1 MKATLPMMV
10 QDQALA
16 GVSKLAEG
24 FAITTE
30 PYFLDGPITERIAII
45 DFDEKTGELLSGTP
59 FFPLPPTKTSGPR
72 GEYRV
77 SEDFKLTR
85 KVERKS
91 IYLIDTRDF
100 NRASVL
106 ATILKTMALFENESV
121 LGRRLTWAFDGPQ
134 LLVIPRAGKWANAF
148 YQRET
153 RSLQFFYFPKAR
165 TAGAQEEMVYTSLSR
180 EIIAHETAHA
190 ILDGIAPDLYHA
202 STPQSLALHEA
213 LADLTAAV
221 LSFKSRVLAEAVL
234 KETKGEIDKPSE
246 FSCIAREFGREHSGT
261 DALRELYDKEITLEN
276 TRSEPHYLS
285 VVLSSALYEFML
297 SEYRPHWES
306 EHKKFKATNERLIQE
321 GKPPKYEDPLVS
333 SSGRALAITTAEF
346 ERAILAALDFL
357 PPGEVSFADYGRAII
372 AGQTNLINH
381 PDIPKAVRKD
391 VADRIEFLT
400 GSFTKR
406 RIPLD
411 ENKTLLK
418 TEFDENP
425 LEGIDLQD
433 LINSDW
439 IAYQFAGSQRDLL
452 AIPDNVNFEVLPRF
466 VARKCINFRP
476 AIYQQQLFFKV
487 RWTETEEIGI
497 RLPSLPN
504 QRRIVV
510 GTTLVIDLD
519 QKRPIAVL
527 HTDSDPKLRKSRDEM
542 LAMLIKSDL
551 LRLGPLAVGPH
562 GERLDGVIQAEITG
576 GALKL
581 SGVANMLHVTHGY

>member
-1 MKATLPMMV
+1 MKATLPMLV
-10 QDQALA
+10 QDQALK

-24 FAITTE
+24 FEVTTE
-30 PYFLDGPITERIAII
+30 PYFLDGPVTERIAIV
-45 DFDEKTGELLSGTP
+45 DFDERTGELLPGTP

-77 SEDFKLTR
+77 SEDVKLVKKAGR
-85 KVERKS
+85 KTT
-91 IYLIDTRDF
+91 YQIDTRDF
-100 NRASVL
+100 NRVSVL
-106 ATILKTMALFENESV
+106 ATILKTMALFEDEFV

-134 LLVIPRAGKWANAF
+134 ILVVPRAGEWANAF

-153 RSLQFFYFPKAR
+153 RSLQFFYFPAAT
-165 TAGAQEEMVYTSLSR
+165 TADGEERMIYTSLSR

-221 LSFKSRVLAEAVL
+221 MSFKSDVLAKAVL
-234 KETKGEIDKPSE
+234 KETNGEIDKPSE
-246 FSCIAREFGREHSGT
+246 FSGIASEFGRERSGAS
-261 DALRELYDKEITLEN
+261 ALRELYNKTITLGSAPN
-276 TRSEPHYLS
+276 APHLLS

-297 SEYRPHWES
+297 SHYKSRWDY
-306 EHKKFKATNERLIQE
+306 EHERLKEKLSAE
-321 GKPPKYEDPLVS
+321 GKRPKPRYVS
-333 SSGRALAITTAEF
+333 SGKALAVATQEF
-346 ERAILAALDFL
+346 ERVILAALDFL
-357 PPGEVSFADYGRAII
+357 PSGEVSFADYGRAII
-372 AGQTNLINH
+372 AGQRNLIDH
-381 PDIPKAVRKD
+381 PDIPEGTKKHIAE
-391 VADRIEFLT
+391 RITFLT
-400 GSFTKR
+400 DSFAR
-406 RIPLD
+406 RGIPLD
-411 ENKTLLK
+411 ENKSLLQ

-425 LEGIDLQD
+425 LEGVDLQD

-439 IAYQFAGSQRDLL
+439 IAYQFAGSRRDLL

-466 VARKCINFRP
+466 VARKRINYRP
-476 AIYQQQLFFKV
+476 AIYQQQLFFNV

-527 HTDSDPKLRKSRDEM
+527 HTDSDPKLSKSRDEM